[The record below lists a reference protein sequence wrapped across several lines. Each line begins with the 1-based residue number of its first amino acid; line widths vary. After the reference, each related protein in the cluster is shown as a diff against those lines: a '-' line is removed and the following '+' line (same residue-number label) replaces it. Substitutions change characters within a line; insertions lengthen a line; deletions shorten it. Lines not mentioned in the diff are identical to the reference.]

1 MATILMDSSKV
12 TSFRFQTLHQAGSR
26 QQLTVCKRADS
37 DSLRLLLHAP
47 LLTEAAALAACWFC
61 IHVVSWG

>member
-47 LLTEAAALAACWFC
+47 PLLTEAAALAAC
-61 IHVVSWG
+61 